1 MAENV
6 QKLKYQNLDIY
17 TQEQSIVSIVKTQTT
32 QEVRLDL
39 KSWSVIWSVT
49 RGAFTIDSSR
59 LTLRRY
65 LSEHSIQDVNPGDI
79 AVSEK
84 KISILLPVRGL
95 RTLFLRCA
103 RACKLTTSGK
113 SSILSSLE
121 KSIWR
126 QSSKNI
132 FQLTE

>member
-17 TQEQSIVSIVKTQTT
+17 TQEESIVSIVKTQTT
-32 QEVRLDL
+32 PKMICKPWCVHNRLF
-39 KSWSVIWSVT
+39 KANFEEIFK
-49 RGAFTIDSSR
+49 R
-59 LTLRRY
+59 TLDK
-65 LSEHSIQDVNPGDI
+65 DVNPGDI

-121 KSIWR
+121 KSI
-126 QSSKNI
+126 
-132 FQLTE
+132 

>member
-1 MAENV
+1 MVENV

-17 TQEQSIVSIVKTQTT
+17 TQEESIVSIVKTQTK
-32 QEVRLDL
+32 QKVRLDL
-39 KSWSVIWSVT
+39 NSWSVICNPWCVHN
-49 RGAFTIDSSR
+49 R
-59 LTLRRY
+59 LFKANFEEIFKRTLDK
-65 LSEHSIQDVNPGDI
+65 DVNPGDI